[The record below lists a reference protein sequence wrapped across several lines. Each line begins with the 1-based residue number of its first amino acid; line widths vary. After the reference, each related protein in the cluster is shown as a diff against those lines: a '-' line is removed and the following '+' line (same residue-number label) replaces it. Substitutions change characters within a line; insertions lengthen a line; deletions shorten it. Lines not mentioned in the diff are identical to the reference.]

1 MNQENKLLYE
11 DDIAIMEKQRTKVDD
26 EYKSLVENLNS
37 VQMANYQIVIK
48 DFVTLAVSHLY
59 KKMMTS
65 TILLPQYNLVNYA
78 NAVDDLL
85 ISINQCVEREDRLAL
100 EKYHEQ
106 INKLLDKFIYLY

>member
-1 MNQENKLLYE
+1 MKQENKLLYE
-11 DDIAIMEKQRTKVDD
+11 ETIAIMKKQRTKVDN

-37 VQMANYQIVIK
+37 IQMASYQIVIK

-59 KKMMTS
+59 KKIMSSTTS
-65 TILLPQYNLVNYA
+65 SPQYNLVNYA

-85 ISINQCVEREDRLAL
+85 ISINQSVECEDRLAL

-106 INKLLDKFIYLY
+106 INKLLDKFIYLH